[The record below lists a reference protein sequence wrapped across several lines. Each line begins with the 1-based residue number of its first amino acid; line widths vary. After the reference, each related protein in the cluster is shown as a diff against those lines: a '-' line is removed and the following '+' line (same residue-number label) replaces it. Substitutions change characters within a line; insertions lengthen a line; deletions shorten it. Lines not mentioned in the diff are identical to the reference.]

1 MSVPPGQLPK
11 RLLKEFSVE
20 LATPLAHIYNRSLE
34 DGYVPLVWRK
44 ATVIPVPKKSSPES
58 PGDLRPI
65 SLSPTFSK
73 VLEQFIVPLIMADIS
88 LALDLR
94 QFGNIK
100 GASTAHYLIHLV
112 HSLLTDL
119 EQAGK
124 LFSMVMID
132 FRKGFDLVNHTILI
146 KKMLE
151 IGLRAEY
158 TKWVSSF
165 LSNRQQRVKM
175 PDGSLS
181 EWNNIYPS
189 PQSR

>member
-1 MSVPPGQLPK
+1 M
-11 RLLKEFSVE
+11 FHC
-20 LATPLAHIYNRSLE
+20 A
-34 DGYVPLVWRK
+34 LVWRK

-100 GASTAHYLIHLV
+100 GASTAHYLIHLI

-124 LFSMVMID
+124 LFSMVLID

-146 KKMLE
+146 KNTLE

-165 LSNRQQRVKM
+165 LSNRQQRRVKM
-175 PDGSLS
+175 HDGSLS
-181 EWNNIYPS
+181 EWNNIS
-189 PQSR
+189 CGAPQGTLLGPVAFLGLVS